1 MSYVS
6 EEFIKDFVTK
16 IVSYETMF
24 LKIYL
29 GLQDI
34 LSLIRGLYR
43 QKVWVTIRV
52 LDDVTDTSDSLVLRN
67 EILTYWLTCEGVQ
80 ERKE

>member
-43 QKVWVTIRV
+43 QKV
-52 LDDVTDTSDSLVLRN
+52 
-67 EILTYWLTCEGVQ
+67 
-80 ERKE
+80 